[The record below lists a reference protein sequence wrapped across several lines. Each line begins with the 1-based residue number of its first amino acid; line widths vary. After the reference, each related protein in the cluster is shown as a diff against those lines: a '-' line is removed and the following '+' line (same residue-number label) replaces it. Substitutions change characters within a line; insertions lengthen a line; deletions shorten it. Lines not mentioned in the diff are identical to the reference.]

1 MPRNRRRAAV
11 LVALTVTF
19 EAPRVAAD
27 PYVPAPLE
35 VLHLKTSSTARTDGG
50 TDLRLPP
57 GYFLDEKKYEAVDDE
72 LRILQDERTR
82 LKAENASLR
91 ASADDGISFG
101 WYALGTALVLGFAGG
116 YYVSTKL

>member
-1 MPRNRRRAAV
+1 MRHRFGIVLTAALVVDSPRAAS
-11 LVALTVTF
+11 
-19 EAPRVAAD
+19 D

-35 VLHLKTSSTARTDGG
+35 VLHLKTSTTARTDGG

-91 ASADDGISFG
+91 ASADGGITFG